1 MSTETLL
8 VIDNVARAATG
19 GGIHEHRNALSGE
32 VVTRAA
38 AASTND
44 AILAAES
51 AHAAF
56 ATWSRTGPTERRRI
70 LLAAA
75 DRLEAR
81 TAEFIAVMAQEIGAS
96 ELWAGFNV
104 MLAANLFREAASLAT
119 QIQGETI
126 PTDKPGT
133 LSMTVRQPVG
143 AVLSIVPWNGPV
155 VLAARA
161 IAYPIVCGNTVVF
174 RASETS
180 PRTHML
186 VAEALYEA
194 GLPAGVLNVITN
206 APAEAEAVVDTLIA
220 HPAIRR
226 INFTGSTRVGRII
239 AEKAGRHL
247 KRCLLE
253 LGGKSPLV
261 VLDDADLDAAVR
273 AATFGAFLYQGQI
286 CMTTGR
292 LIVDEKIADDFV
304 ARLAARVAA
313 LPAGDP
319 TVQGDC
325 VIGPLIAP
333 GSGKRINALVED
345 AVAKGAK
352 VVLGGSTAGAEMSA
366 TIVDHVT
373 PAMHI
378 YDEETFGPCTVVV
391 RAKDTED
398 AIRIANDT
406 DYGLSAGVFGRDV
419 GRALDAALRIEAGC
433 CHVNG
438 STVQNE
444 AQAPYGG
451 MKASGY
457 GRFDGRAV
465 IDEFTE
471 LKWVTI
477 EPADQPYP
485 F

>member
-1 MSTETLL
+1 METQLI
-8 VIDNVARAATG
+8 IDNAARPAANGATF
-19 GGIHEHRNALSGE
+19 ERRNPVSGD

-38 AASTND
+38 AATVAD
-44 AILAAES
+44 AVAAADS
-51 AHAAF
+51 AQKAF
-56 ATWSRTGPTERRRI
+56 ASWSATGPTERRRI

-75 DRLEAR
+75 AILEAN
-81 TAEFIAVMAQEIGAS
+81 ASKFIGVMALEIGAS

-104 MLAANLFREAASLAT
+104 MLAASLFREAASLAT

-126 PTDKPGT
+126 PTDKPSM

-180 PRTHML
+180 PKTHML

-194 GLPAGVLNVITN
+194 GLPAGVLNVVTN
-206 APAEAEAVVDTLIA
+206 APAEAEEIVDALIA
-220 HPAIRR
+220 HSAIRR

-253 LGGKSPLV
+253 LGGKSPLI
-261 VLDDADLDAAVR
+261 VLDDADIDGAVHAA
-273 AATFGAFLYQGQI
+273 AFGAFLFQGQI
-286 CMTTGR
+286 CMTTSR
-292 LIVDEKIADDFV
+292 IIVDESIADQFV
-304 ARLAARVAA
+304 SKLSARAKE

-319 TVQGDC
+319 AKGAAC
-325 VIGPLIAP
+325 VIGPLVAHDA
-333 GSGKRINALVED
+333 GGRINQLIEEALG
-345 AVAKGAK
+345 KGAEI
-352 VVLGGSTAGAEMSA
+352 VAGGLADGAWMPA
-366 TIVDHVT
+366 TIIDRVDSS
-373 PAMHI
+373 MRI
-378 YDEETFGPCTVVV
+378 YDEEIFGPCTAVV
-391 RAKDTED
+391 RAKNTED
-398 AIRIANDT
+398 AVRIANDT
-406 DYGLSAGVFGRDV
+406 AYGLSSAVFGRDV
-419 GRALDAALRIEAGC
+419 TRALSVALRIDTGS
-433 CHVNG
+433 CHING
-438 STVQNE
+438 PTVQNE

-451 MKASGY
+451 TKDSGY

-471 LKWVTI
+471 PKWITI
-477 EPADQPYP
+477 GSSGQPYP